1 MKLFLWTQLFWLL
14 SYIVSLSKSVQDY
27 ENRKNKDK
35 DYQREI
41 FFIVANSLTCLFLL
55 CVLINKF
62 IIEFSS
68 KLISPIFIKIFAAII
83 SITKKI
89 ATKSKFFY

>member
-1 MKLFLWTQLFWLL
+1 
-14 SYIVSLSKSVQDY
+14 VSLSKSVQ
-27 ENRKNKDK
+27 NKDK

-89 ATKSKFFY
+89 ATKSPYYLHNDSDYLTFIL

>member
-41 FFIVANSLTCLFLL
+41 FFIVVSNMF
-55 CVLINKF
+55 
-62 IIEFSS
+62 
-68 KLISPIFIKIFAAII
+68 I
-83 SITKKI
+83 SIMC
-89 ATKSKFFY
+89 FN